1 MDSVCPV
8 FPSVGSRRDCVHTLH
23 SRDTW
28 LKQARVVRLGEV
40 PYKVT
45 IGVGRGGGGSGS
57 GCALGTEAWA
67 LPAAEC
73 SPGRGIQ
80 G

>member
-1 MDSVCPV
+1 M
-8 FPSVGSRRDCVHTLH
+8 HTLH

-45 IGVGRGGGGSGS
+45 ARCYGEREILLAARAERRGSEK
-57 GCALGTEAWA
+57 ALLVHAQIEEIACSLPQAWF
-67 LPAAEC
+67 EE
-73 SPGRGIQ
+73 INI
-80 G
+80 